1 MGYITDT
8 GGSFVKHLIGGSV
21 TRVGMKVS
29 DLAGKVVGG
38 DGVIGQAV
46 HSTVTDV
53 LMQATMNARSH
64 VDETIDKAFDQLK
77 KRPRDSTISTQS
89 QHELLET
96 FDEMGL
102 QEYGDESVAT
112 FPEENRWVQ
121 KVASDRLTPSDPTTR
136 KNLRTRRR

>member
-1 MGYITDT
+1 
-8 GGSFVKHLIGGSV
+8 
-21 TRVGMKVS
+21 
-29 DLAGKVVGG
+29 
-38 DGVIGQAV
+38 
-46 HSTVTDV
+46 
-53 LMQATMNARSH
+53 MQATMNARSH